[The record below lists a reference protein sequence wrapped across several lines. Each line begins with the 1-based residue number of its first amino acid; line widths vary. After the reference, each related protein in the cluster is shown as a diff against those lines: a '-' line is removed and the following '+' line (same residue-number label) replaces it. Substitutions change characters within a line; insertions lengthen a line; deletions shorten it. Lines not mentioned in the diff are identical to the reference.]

1 MIICCKGGDVMF
13 ITLEGI
19 DGCGKST
26 QARMLYEALGGESGA
41 VLTREPGGWEGGA
54 ELRSMVL
61 GGSLKHPWSE
71 LFLFLLDR
79 AEHAARVITPALG
92 AGKHVICERYHDS
105 TLAYQVWGRGMP
117 FEPIS
122 KAAAYAD
129 FPAPDVTI
137 FFDIDPKLALSRVAK
152 RGRPDAFESEGLDFM
167 SRIQDG
173 YRFISSADAERW
185 IVIEC
190 GRRSAEEI
198 FEEVRRGLAKK
209 GLVL

>member
-1 MIICCKGGDVMF
+1 MF

-26 QARMLYEALGGESGA
+26 QARMLYEALGAESGA

-79 AEHAARVITPALG
+79 AEHAARVITPALE
-92 AGKHVICERYHDS
+92 AGKHVVCERYHDS

-117 FEPIS
+117 LEPIMD
-122 KAAAYAD
+122 AAAYAN
-129 FPAPDVTI
+129 FPVPDVTI
-137 FFDIDPKLALSRVAK
+137 LFDVDPKLALSRVAK
-152 RGRPDAFESEGLDFM
+152 RGRPDAFESEGLEFM

-173 YRFISSADAERW
+173 YRFVSTVNAERW
-185 IVIEC
+185 IVIKC
-190 GRRSAEEI
+190 GRLGAEKI
-198 FEEVRRGLAKK
+198 FEKVKLGLAKK